1 MSPRSAN
8 ALVAVS
14 LVVLLGVVSMTA
26 PRWSRWLRK
35 PLPAADLAERA
46 AEPAVTAREPE
57 PAKEPDRKISVK
69 LFFPAGDRPGLVIED
84 RAVSF
89 SNDLSQ
95 QLKAVVEELARG
107 SQIGLPPALPAG
119 TRVLEV
125 FVTARGV
132 AYVDLS
138 KEAATAAGR
147 GSDDELITVYSVVNS
162 LTSNFPAV
170 KRVQIV
176 IEDRQVPTLA
186 GHVDLTRPLAPDMTY
201 LAAATLT
208 PAASPT
214 PSSSAPSAVPSPSGA
229 PPS

>member
-1 MSPRSAN
+1 VSPRSAN
-8 ALVAVS
+8 VLVAVS
-14 LVVLLGVVSMTA
+14 LILLLGVVSFTA
-26 PRWSRWLRK
+26 PRWSLWLRR
-35 PLPAADLAERA
+35 PLPAAELAPDGAGEGA
-46 AEPAVTAREPE
+46 PSREAE
-57 PAKEPDRKISVK
+57 PAKEPDSKISVK

-84 RAVSF
+84 RTVSF
-89 SNDLSQ
+89 SNDLSR
-95 QLKAVVEELARG
+95 QLKVVVEELARG
-107 SQIGLPPALPAG
+107 SQIGLGRSLPAG

-138 KEAATAAGR
+138 KEATAPAGL
-147 GSDDELITVYSVVNS
+147 GSDDELHAVYSVVNS

-201 LAAATLT
+201 LAAATLA
-208 PAASPT
+208 PVASPE
-214 PSSSAPSAVPSPSGA
+214 PSAPSTGSPPSAA

>member
-1 MSPRSAN
+1 VSSRGAN

-14 LVVLLGVVSMTA
+14 LVVLLAVVSLTA
-26 PRWSRWLRK
+26 PRWSRWLRR
-35 PLPAADLAERA
+35 PLPAVEAPERSNEA
-46 AEPAVTAREPE
+46 ATSREPE

-84 RAVSF
+84 RTVSF

-95 QLKAVVEELARG
+95 QLKVVVEELARG
-107 SQIGLPPALPAG
+107 SQMGLLPSLPPG

-138 KEAATAAGR
+138 KEAATAVGR

-162 LTSNFPAV
+162 LTSNFPSAV

-176 IEDRQVPTLA
+176 IEDHQVPTLA

-201 LAAATLT
+201 LAASTLT
-208 PAASPT
+208 PAASP
-214 PSSSAPSAVPSPSGA
+214 PPSAA

>member
-1 MSPRSAN
+1 MSPRRAN

-14 LVVLLGVVSMTA
+14 LVLLLAVVSFTA
-26 PRWSRWLRK
+26 PRWSLWLRR
-35 PLPAADLAERA
+35 PLPAADLSEERGT
-46 AEPAVTAREPE
+46 EAVTPREAE
-57 PAKEPDRKISVK
+57 AAKEVERTISVK
-69 LFFPAGDRPGLVIED
+69 LFFPAADRPGLVIED
-84 RAVSF
+84 RAVAF
-89 SNDLSQ
+89 SNDLAQ
-95 QLKAVVEELARG
+95 QLKVVVEELVRG
-107 SQIGLPPALPAG
+107 SQIGLGPSLPTG
-119 TRVLEV
+119 TRVLDV

-147 GSDDELITVYSVVNS
+147 GSHDELSTVYSVVNS

-201 LAAATLT
+201 LAASTVT
-208 PAASPT
+208 PVVSPA
-214 PSSSAPSAVPSPSGA
+214 PSSAPPS
-229 PPS
+229 

>member
-1 MSPRSAN
+1 VSPRRAN
-8 ALVAVS
+8 VLVALS
-14 LVVLLGVVSMTA
+14 LILLLGVVSFTA
-26 PRWSRWLRK
+26 PRWSQWLRR
-35 PLPAADLAERA
+35 PLPAADLAPERA
-46 AEPAVTAREPE
+46 GEAAPSRQAEAAR
-57 PAKEPDRKISVK
+57 EPDRKISVK

-84 RAVSF
+84 RTVSF

-95 QLKAVVEELARG
+95 QLKVVVEELARG
-107 SQIGLPPALPAG
+107 SQIGLGRSLPEG

-138 KEAATAAGR
+138 KEAATPTGL

-186 GHVDLTRPLAPDMTY
+186 GHVDLTRPLAADMTY

-208 PAASPT
+208 PAASPE
-214 PSSSAPSAVPSPSGA
+214 PAAPSAASAPPEA

>member
-1 MSPRSAN
+1 MSPRRAN

-14 LVVLLGVVSMTA
+14 LVVLLGVVSFTA
-26 PRWSRWLRK
+26 PRWSRWLRR
-35 PLPAADLAERA
+35 PLPASDLPGRA
-46 AEPAVTAREPE
+46 GEAAPSREPE
-57 PAKEPDRKISVK
+57 PAKEPDRKINVK
-69 LFFPAGDRPGLVIED
+69 LFFPAGDRPGLVIEE
-84 RAVSF
+84 RTVSF

-95 QLKAVVEELARG
+95 QLEVVVEELARG
-107 SQIGLPPALPAG
+107 SQIGLLPSLPAG

-138 KEAATAAGR
+138 KEAATPAGR
-147 GSDDELITVYSVVNS
+147 GSDDELNTVYSVVNS

-186 GHVDLTRPLAPDMTY
+186 GHVDLTRPLAPDLTY
-201 LAAATLT
+201 LAASTLT
-208 PAASPT
+208 PVASP
-214 PSSSAPSAVPSPSGA
+214 A
-229 PPS
+229 PPSTPPS

>member
-1 MSPRSAN
+1 VSPRRAN

-14 LVVLLGVVSMTA
+14 LVLLLGVVSFTA
-26 PRWSRWLRK
+26 PRWSRWLRR
-35 PLPAADLAERA
+35 PLPASDLPDGAGEA
-46 AEPAVTAREPE
+46 AASREPD
-57 PAKEPDRKISVK
+57 PAKEPERKINVK

-84 RAVSF
+84 RTVPF

-95 QLKAVVEELARG
+95 QIKVVVEELARG
-107 SQIGLPPALPAG
+107 SQIGLGPSLPAG

-147 GSDDELITVYSVVNS
+147 GSDDELGTVYSVVNS
-162 LTSNFPAV
+162 ITSNFPAV

-186 GHVDLTRPLAPDMTY
+186 GHVDLTRPLGPDLTY
-201 LAAATLT
+201 LATSTLT
-208 PAASPT
+208 PAASP
-214 PSSSAPSAVPSPSGA
+214 APSAA

>member
-1 MSPRSAN
+1 VSPRRAN

-14 LVVLLGVVSMTA
+14 LVVLLGVVSFTA
-26 PRWSRWLRK
+26 PRWSRWLRR
-35 PLPAADLAERA
+35 PLPASDLPGRA
-46 AEPAVTAREPE
+46 GEAAPSREPE
-57 PAKEPDRKISVK
+57 PAKEPDRKINVK
-69 LFFPAGDRPGLVIED
+69 LFFPAGDRPGLVIEE
-84 RAVSF
+84 RTVSF

-95 QLKAVVEELARG
+95 QLEVVVEELARG
-107 SQIGLPPALPAG
+107 SQIGLLPSLPAG

-138 KEAATAAGR
+138 KEAATPAGR
-147 GSDDELITVYSVVNS
+147 GSDDELNTVYSVVNS

-186 GHVDLTRPLAPDMTY
+186 GHVDLTRPLAPDLTY
-201 LAAATLT
+201 LAASTLT
-208 PAASPT
+208 PVASP
-214 PSSSAPSAVPSPSGA
+214 A
-229 PPS
+229 PPSTPPS

>member
-1 MSPRSAN
+1 MSPRRAN
-8 ALVAVS
+8 VLVALS
-14 LVVLLGVVSMTA
+14 LILLLGVVSFTA
-26 PRWSRWLRK
+26 PRWSLWLRR
-35 PLPAADLAERA
+35 PLPAADLPSDRAGEAAPSRA
-46 AEPAVTAREPE
+46 AE

-84 RAVSF
+84 RTVSF

-95 QLKAVVEELARG
+95 QLKVVVEELARG
-107 SQIGLPPALPAG
+107 SQIGLGPSLPAG

-138 KEAATAAGR
+138 KEAATPAGL

-186 GHVDLTRPLAPDMTY
+186 GHVTSRGPWP
-201 LAAATLT
+201 
-208 PAASPT
+208 PT
-214 PSSSAPSAVPSPSGA
+214 
-229 PPS
+229 

>member
-1 MSPRSAN
+1 VSPRGAN

-14 LVVLLGVVSMTA
+14 LVLLLGIVSLTA
-26 PRWSRWLRK
+26 PRWSRWLRR
-35 PLPAADLAERA
+35 PLPVQDLADRPGEA
-46 AEPAVTAREPE
+46 AAAPEPE
-57 PAKEPDRKISVK
+57 PAKEPDRKINVK

-84 RAVSF
+84 RTVSF
-89 SNDLSQ
+89 SDDLSQ
-95 QLKAVVEELARG
+95 QLRVVVEELARG
-107 SQIGLPPALPAG
+107 SQIGLAPSLPAG

-138 KEAATAAGR
+138 KEAASPAGR

-162 LTSNFPAV
+162 LTSNFPSAV

-186 GHVDLTRPLAPDMTY
+186 GHVDLTRPLGPDLTY
-201 LAAATLT
+201 LATSTLT
-208 PAASPT
+208 PAASP
-214 PSSSAPSAVPSPSGA
+214 A
-229 PPS
+229 PPSAPPS

>member
-1 MSPRSAN
+1 VSPRSAN

-14 LVVLLGVVSMTA
+14 LVILLGVVSFTA
-26 PRWSRWLRK
+26 PRWSLWLRR
-35 PLPAADLAERA
+35 PLPAADLPERA
-46 AEPAVTAREPE
+46 GEKAAAREPE

-84 RAVSF
+84 RTVSL

-95 QLKAVVEELARG
+95 QLKVVVEELARG
-107 SQIGLPPALPAG
+107 SQIGLPPSLPAG

-138 KEAATAAGR
+138 KEAATATGR

-201 LAAATLT
+201 LASSTLT
-208 PAASPT
+208 PAASP
-214 PSSSAPSAVPSPSGA
+214 APSAAPSS
-229 PPS
+229 